1 MMVTK
6 NDLEERNTLQEY
18 LVKEFEMKDLGI
30 LKYFLE
36 IEVSLSNKGIFFL
49 SQKKYALDLLEEIG
63 MSACQPA
70 NTPVEEGLQL
80 CVENDHILV
89 DKGRC

>member
-1 MMVTK
+1 MVITIATLDHTLFIKKQQGKITALIVYVDDMMVTK

-36 IEVSLSNKGIFFL
+36 IEVSLSNKGIFF
-49 SQKKYALDLLEEIG
+49 Y
-63 MSACQPA
+63 P
-70 NTPVEEGLQL
+70 
-80 CVENDHILV
+80 
-89 DKGRC
+89 KGNMP